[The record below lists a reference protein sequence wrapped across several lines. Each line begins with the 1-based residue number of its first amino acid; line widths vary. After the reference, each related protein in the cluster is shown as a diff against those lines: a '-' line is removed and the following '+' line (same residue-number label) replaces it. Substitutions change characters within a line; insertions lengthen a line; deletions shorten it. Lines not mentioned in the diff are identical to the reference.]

1 MRLAPVLQSFF
12 TDRLVIQRQAS
23 PATIAA
29 YRDSLRLLLVWLA
42 DTTRTQ
48 PCMVDLGQLDAATI
62 TAFLTYLQDER
73 GNSTTTRNARLTAI
87 RSLFR
92 HAALQAP
99 EHAELIARVLAIP
112 PKRCDRAMVC
122 FLTASEV
129 EALLDAP
136 DRTRWHGRRDHA
148 LLAVA
153 CQTGLRVSE
162 LIALTGDDVHL
173 GDGAHVRCNGKGR
186 KQRHTPLTRQ
196 TVTILTVWNAEVGGG
211 DDRPLF
217 PTRSGTPL
225 SRDAIARL
233 VANHAATATTR
244 CPSIAGKNVTP
255 HTLRHSAAM
264 GLLHAGVD
272 TSVIALWMGHASPE
286 STQAYLHADMTIK
299 ERALE
304 RVTPP
309 GTTAGRYQAP
319 DSLLAYLDTL

>member
-29 YRDSLRLLLVWLA
+29 YRDTFRLLLAWLA
-42 DTTRTQ
+42 ATTGTQ
-48 PCMVDLGQLDAATI
+48 PSTVDLAQLDVTVI
-62 TAFLTYLQDER
+62 SAFLTYLQDER
-73 GNSTTTRNARLTAI
+73 GNSTATRNARLTAI
-87 RSLFR
+87 RSLFH
-92 HAALQAP
+92 HAALHAP
-99 EHAELIARVLAIP
+99 EHAESIARVLAIP
-112 PKRCDRAMVC
+112 PKRCDRTLVS
-122 FLTASEV
+122 FLTATEV
-129 EALLDAP
+129 EALLAAP

-148 LLAVA
+148 LLALA

-162 LIALTGDDVHL
+162 LTALTGDDVHL
-173 GDGAHVRCNGKGR
+173 NAGAHVRCHGKGR

-196 TVTILTVWNAEVGGG
+196 TVTILTIWREERGSHS
-211 DDRPLF
+211 DQPLF
-217 PTRSGTPL
+217 PTRGGTAL

-233 VANHAATATTR
+233 VAKHATTAATR
-244 CPSIAGKNVTP
+244 CPSIASKNVTP

-264 GLLHAGVD
+264 ALLHVGID

-299 ERALE
+299 QRALA

-309 GTTAGRYQAP
+309 DTAPGRYQAP
-319 DSLLAYLDTL
+319 DSLLVYLDTL

>member
-29 YRDSLRLLLVWLA
+29 YRDTFRLLLAWLA
-42 DTTRTQ
+42 ATTGTQ
-48 PCMVDLGQLDAATI
+48 PSTVDLAQLDVTVI
-62 TAFLTYLQDER
+62 SAFLTYLQDER
-73 GNSTTTRNARLTAI
+73 GNSTATRNARLTAI
-87 RSLFR
+87 RSLF
-92 HAALQAP
+92 HHPALHAP
-99 EHAELIARVLAIP
+99 EHAESIARVLAIP
-112 PKRCDRAMVC
+112 PKRCDRTLVS
-122 FLTASEV
+122 FLTATEV
-129 EALLDAP
+129 EALLAAP

-148 LLAVA
+148 LLALA

-162 LIALTGDDVHL
+162 LTALTGDDVHL
-173 GDGAHVRCNGKGR
+173 NAGAHVRCHGKGR

-196 TVTILTVWNAEVGGG
+196 TVTILTIWREERGSHS
-211 DDRPLF
+211 DQPLF
-217 PTRSGTPL
+217 PTRGGTAL

-233 VANHAATATTR
+233 VAKHATTAATR
-244 CPSIAGKNVTP
+244 CPSIASKNVTP

-264 GLLHAGVD
+264 ALLHVGID

-299 ERALE
+299 QRALA

-309 GTTAGRYQAP
+309 DTAPGRYQAP
-319 DSLLAYLDTL
+319 DSLLVYLDTL

>member
-1 MRLAPVLQSFF
+1 MRLAPILQSFF

-29 YRDSLRLLLVWLA
+29 YRDTLRLLLVWLA
-42 DTTRTQ
+42 ATTGTQ
-48 PCMVDLGQLDAATI
+48 PAMVDLGQLDAATI
-62 TAFLTYLQDER
+62 TGFLTYLQDER
-73 GNSTTTRNARLTAI
+73 GNSTSTRNARLAAI
-87 RSLFR
+87 RSLFG

-112 PKRCDRAMVC
+112 PRRGDRPMVC
-122 FLTASEV
+122 YLTTSEV
-129 EALLDAP
+129 EVLLAAP

-148 LLAVA
+148 LLTLA

-162 LIALTGDDVHL
+162 LTTLTGGDVHL

-196 TVTILTVWNAEVGGG
+196 SVAVLTSWNAERDG
-211 DDRPLF
+211 DDDQPQF
-217 PTRSGTPL
+217 PTRGGTAL

-233 VANHAATATTR
+233 VAKHAATAATR

-299 ERALE
+299 QRALE

-319 DSLLAYLDTL
+319 DTLLAYLDTL

>member
-12 TDRLVIQRQAS
+12 ADRLVVQRQAS

-29 YRDSLRLLLVWLA
+29 YRDTFRLLLNWLA
-42 DTTRTQ
+42 ATTGTQ
-48 PCMVDLGQLDAATI
+48 PATVDLGQLDVTTI
-62 TAFLTYLQDER
+62 SAFLTYLQDER
-73 GNSTTTRNARLTAI
+73 GNSTRTRNARLTAI
-87 RSLFR
+87 RSLFH

-99 EHAELIARVLAIP
+99 EHAESIARVLAIP
-112 PKRCDRAMVC
+112 PKRCDRTLVS
-122 FLTASEV
+122 FLTAPEIEV
-129 EALLDAP
+129 LLAAP

-148 LLAVA
+148 LLALA

-162 LIALTGDDVHL
+162 LTALTRSDVHT
-173 GDGAHVRCNGKGR
+173 GEGAHVRCHGKGR

-196 TVTILTVWNAEVGGG
+196 TVTILTVWNAERKGRG
-211 DDRPLF
+211 DQPLF
-217 PTRSGTPL
+217 PTRSGTAL

-233 VANHAATATTR
+233 VAKHAATAAR
-244 CPSIAGKNVTP
+244 SCPSIAAKNVTP

-264 GLLHAGVD
+264 ALLHVGID
-272 TSVIALWMGHASPE
+272 TSVIALWMGHASPD

-299 ERALE
+299 QRALA

-309 GTTAGRYQAP
+309 NTAPGRYQPP

>member
-23 PATIAA
+23 ANTIAA
-29 YRDSLRLLLVWLA
+29 YRDTLRLLLGWLA
-42 DTTRTQ
+42 DTTGTQ
-48 PCMVDLGQLDAATI
+48 PFMVDLGQLDAATI

-87 RSLFR
+87 RSLFG

-129 EALLDAP
+129 EVLLDAP

>member
-12 TDRLVIQRQAS
+12 TDRLVVQRQAS

-29 YRDSLRLLLVWLA
+29 YRDTFRLLLNWLA
-42 DTTRTQ
+42 ATTGTQ
-48 PCMVDLGQLDAATI
+48 PATVDLGQLDVTTI
-62 TAFLTYLQDER
+62 SAFLTYLQDER
-73 GNSTTTRNARLTAI
+73 GNSTSTRNARLTAI
-87 RSLFR
+87 RSLFH

-99 EHAELIARVLAIP
+99 EHAESIARVLAIP
-112 PKRCDRAMVC
+112 PKRCDRTLVS
-122 FLTASEV
+122 FLTAPEIEV
-129 EALLDAP
+129 LLAAP

-148 LLAVA
+148 LLALA

-162 LIALTGDDVHL
+162 LTALTRSDVHT
-173 GDGAHVRCNGKGR
+173 GEGAHVRCHGKGR

-196 TVTILTVWNAEVGGG
+196 TVTILTVWNAERRGRG
-211 DDRPLF
+211 DQPLF
-217 PTRSGTPL
+217 PTRSGTAL

-233 VANHAATATTR
+233 VAKHAATAAR
-244 CPSIAGKNVTP
+244 SCPSIAAKNVTP

-264 GLLHAGVD
+264 ALLHVGID
-272 TSVIALWMGHASPE
+272 TSVIALWMGHASPD

-299 ERALE
+299 QRALA

-309 GTTAGRYQAP
+309 NTAPGRYQPP